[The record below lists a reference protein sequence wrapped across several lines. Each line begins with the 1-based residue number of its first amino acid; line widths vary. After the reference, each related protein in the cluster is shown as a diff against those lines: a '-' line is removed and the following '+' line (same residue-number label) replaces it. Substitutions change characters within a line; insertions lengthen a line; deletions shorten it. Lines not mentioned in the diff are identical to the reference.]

1 MDGKKVGGLIGTII
15 ASPISAI
22 PLIII
27 GVIVLLMIAILGM
40 GIILGGGSG
49 GGMLCQPSGDMDE
62 NSWDLQF
69 SNAGAFSNKGQAF
82 LDAAQKN
89 NIDPVI
95 LASIAFHETGRGSSK
110 MVRERNNPGGLY
122 NSKAGTFFTYPSLED
137 GIDAMASNL
146 FRLYF
151 SQGLVTIE
159 QIGAK
164 YAPIGAAN
172 DPNGLNLHWVPAVT
186 KFMAEFGGATSNC
199 TAMGFES
206 GFTSPLAV
214 LNITSGFGWRIHP
227 IFHTKKHH
235 DGIDFSCKTGD
246 PIMAA
251 MSGVV
256 EVSRYMN
263 GGWGNH
269 VKINHGDKSTLY
281 AHMTE
286 RMIEQ
291 GAEVTQGQQIGT
303 CGETG
308 NSTGPH
314 LHLELYVGGS
324 QIDPMPYFSNGGE
337 K

>member
-1 MDGKKVGGLIGTII
+1 MDGKKVGGFLGSLIL
-15 ASPISAI
+15 SPISGTV
-22 PLIII
+22 LIGI
-27 GVIVLLMIAILGM
+27 GLLFLLMVSILAIGT
-40 GIILGGGSG
+40 ILGGGSSG
-49 GGMLCQPSGDMDE
+49 GIACEPSGEMNE
-62 NSWDLQF
+62 GSWDTQF

-122 NSKAGTFFTYPSLED
+122 NSRAGTFFTYPSLEE

-146 FRLYF
+146 YRLYF
-151 SQGLVTIE
+151 SQGLVTIQ

-172 DPNGLNLHWVPAVT
+172 DPTGLNLHWVPAVT
-186 KFMAEFGGATSNC
+186 KFMAEFGGATTNC

-206 GFTSPLAV
+206 GFSSPLAV
-214 LNITSGFGWRIHP
+214 MKITSGYGWRIHP
-227 IFHTKKHH
+227 IYHTKKHH
-235 DGIDFSCKTGD
+235 DGIDFNCNTGD
-246 PIMAA
+246 PILAA

-256 EVSRYMN
+256 EVSREMA
-263 GGWGNH
+263 GGWGRY

-291 GAEVTQGQQIGT
+291 GMEVTQGQQIGT
-303 CGETG
+303 CGKSG
-308 NSTGPH
+308 DSTGPH
-314 LHLELYVGGS
+314 LHLVLYIGGTHV
-324 QIDPMPYFSNGGE
+324 DPFPYFSNGGE
-337 K
+337 